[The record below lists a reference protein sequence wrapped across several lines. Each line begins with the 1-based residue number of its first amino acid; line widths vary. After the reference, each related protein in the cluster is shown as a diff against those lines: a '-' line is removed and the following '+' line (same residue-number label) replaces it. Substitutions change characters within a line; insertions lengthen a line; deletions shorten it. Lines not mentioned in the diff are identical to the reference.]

1 MQTEINDLINKIEK
15 EAEEE
20 TNFILHNQI
29 KCELFDLKKVVNESF
44 NLINDG
50 SNIDWSDKR
59 IVMHHYVSVCKFIKE
74 SRLRNLLFKKM
85 DELLGLFNEY
95 NKSIM
100 E

>member
-1 MQTEINDLINKIEK
+1 MQTEIIELMDQIEK
-15 EAEEE
+15 DVEEE
-20 TNFILHNQI
+20 TNFILNNQI

-59 IVMHHYVSVCKFIKE
+59 IIMHHYASVCKFIKE
-74 SRLRNLLFKKM
+74 SRLRNLLLKKM

>member
-1 MQTEINDLINKIEK
+1 MQTEIIELMDQIEK
-15 EAEEE
+15 DVEEE
-20 TNFILHNQI
+20 TNFILNNQI

-50 SNIDWSDKR
+50 GNIDWSDKR
-59 IVMHHYVSVCKFIKE
+59 IILHHYVSVCKFIKE
-74 SRLRNLLFKKM
+74 SGLRNLLLKKM